1 MAERRMFSLKVID
14 TDAFLDMPI
23 SSRLLYYELAIR
35 ADDDGFISSPK
46 KITRM
51 VGCSEDDLK
60 LLIIKQFII
69 PFPSGICVIR
79 DWRIHNYI
87 QKDRYH
93 ETQYV
98 TEKSQLVLEKNGMYT
113 KCTQDVSRTD
123 TEVRLELGKDRLE
136 IGEDRGMGEG
146 APPKAADSFPYEEYR
161 KAFTE
166 CCPSL
171 PKPNFADKWTTTR
184 KKALRA
190 KKIPVEEFRDV
201 CKKIERSDFLTG
213 RDGKWHGCSFD
224 WILKPANWQKILE
237 GNYDNKSGAMTKLG
251 SQGRT
256 ASYDLDEYMQ
266 TALNSSLKYE
276 KRGDSDG

>member
-1 MAERRMFSLKVID
+1 MFSLKVID

-23 SSRLLYYELAIR
+23 SSRLLYYELSIR

-60 LLIIKQFII
+60 MLIMKQFII
-69 PFPSGICVIR
+69 PFTSGVCVIR

-98 TEKSQLVLEKNGMYT
+98 DEKSQLILEKNGMYT
-113 KCTQDVSRTD
+113 KRVHDVYKMD

-136 IGEDRGMGEG
+136 IGKDRGVGEG
-146 APPKAADSFPYEEYR
+146 TPPKAADSFPYDDYR
-161 KAFTE
+161 KAFID

-171 PKPNFADKWTTTR
+171 PKPNAIDTVSYTH
-184 KKALRA
+184 
-190 KKIPVEEFRDV
+190 
-201 CKKIERSDFLTG
+201 LT
-213 RDGKWHGCSFD
+213 
-224 WILKPANWQKILE
+224 LPTN
-237 GNYDNKSGAMTKLG
+237 
-251 SQGRT
+251 
-256 ASYDLDEYMQ
+256 
-266 TALNSSLKYE
+266 
-276 KRGDSDG
+276 

>member
-1 MAERRMFSLKVID
+1 MFSLKVID

-23 SSRLLYYELAIR
+23 SSRLLYYELSIR

-60 LLIIKQFII
+60 MLIMKQFII
-69 PFPSGICVIR
+69 PFTSGVCVIR

-98 TEKSQLVLEKNGMYT
+98 DEKSQLILEKNGMYT
-113 KCTQDVSRTD
+113 KRVHDVYKMD

-136 IGEDRGMGEG
+136 IGEDRSMGEG
-146 APPKAADSFPYEEYR
+146 TPPKAADAFPYEEYR
-161 KAFTE
+161 QAFID

-171 PKPNFADKWTTTR
+171 PRPNDIGKWTANR

-190 KKIPVEEFRDV
+190 KKMSVSEFRDV
-201 CKKIERSDFLTG
+201 CKKIDRSDFLTG

-237 GNYDNKSGAMTKLG
+237 GNYENREECQTNAYPSKES
-251 SQGRT
+251 
-256 ASYDLDEYMQ
+256 ASYNLDEYMA
-266 TALNSSLKYE
+266 TALRSPLKYK
-276 KRGDSDG
+276 KRGDLDG

>member
-1 MAERRMFSLKVID
+1 MFSLKVID

-23 SSRLLYYELAIR
+23 SSRLLYYELSIR

-60 LLIIKQFII
+60 MLIMKQFII
-69 PFPSGICVIR
+69 PFTSGVCVIR

-98 TEKSQLVLEKNGMYT
+98 DEKSQLILEKNGMYT
-113 KCTQDVSRTD
+113 KRVHDVYKMD

-136 IGEDRGMGEG
+136 IGEDRGVGEG
-146 APPKAADSFPYEEYR
+146 TPPKAADSFPYDDYR
-161 KAFTE
+161 KAFID

-171 PKPNFADKWTTTR
+171 PKPNAIDKWTANR

-190 KKIPVEEFRDV
+190 KKISVDEFRDV
-201 CKKIERSDFLTG
+201 CKKIERSEFLTG

-224 WILKPANWQKILE
+224 WILKPANWQKITE
-237 GNYDNKSGAMTKLG
+237 GNYENKNHPIRQVESGD
-251 SQGRT
+251 REP
-256 ASYDLDEYMQ
+256 SYDLDE
-266 TALNSSLKYE
+266 
-276 KRGDSDG
+276 